1 MGEPYFIYKDISS
14 KDMGILVTELP
25 PIIKVNRDINKVFI
39 PGRNGFLTED
49 FGTYG
54 SVIKSCECTLLDIA
68 LVDRVLAWLDR
79 SGEVIFSNQPD
90 RKYQASIMN
99 QIPFSRIIRQWYKF
113 VVVFDCQPFAKMLDN
128 SKITLIP
135 QETMYGDG
143 TIYGRGTHESD
154 PVIKVYGDGTIYLMV
169 NGILITLTNVS
180 EYVTID
186 SDIMDCFK
194 DNVLKNSDI
203 SGDFPKLT
211 VDTNTISWIGSV
223 SKIEIIPNWRWK

>member
-154 PVIKVYGDGTIYLMV
+154 PVIKVYGDGTIYLTV
-169 NGILITLTNVS
+169 NGVLITLTNVS

-194 DNVLKNSDI
+194 DNILKNSDM

-211 VDTNTISWIGSV
+211 VDVNTISWIGSV
-223 SKIEIIPNWRWK
+223 SKIEITPNWRWK

>member
-1 MGEPYFIYKDISS
+1 MGEPYFVYNNTSS
-14 KDMGILVTELP
+14 KDMGILVNELP
-25 PIIKVNRDINKVFI
+25 PIVKVNRDINKVFI

-54 SVIKSCECTLLDIA
+54 SVVKSCECTLLDIA
-68 LVDRVLAWLDR
+68 LVDRILAWLDG

-99 QIPFSRIIRQWYKF
+99 QIPFSRIIRQWHKF
-113 VVVFDCQPFAKMLDN
+113 VVVFDCQPFAKMID
-128 SKITLIP
+128 SPTITITA
-135 QETMYGDG
+135 QEAMYGEG

-154 PVIKVYGDGTIYLMV
+154 PIIKVYGDGAIYLMI
-169 NGILITLTNVS
+169 NGELITLTDVS

-194 DNVLKNSDI
+194 DDVLKNSNMI
-203 SGDFPKLT
+203 GDFPKLT
-211 VDTNTISWIGSV
+211 PNINVINWIGSV
-223 SKIEIIPNWRWK
+223 SKIEITPNWRWK